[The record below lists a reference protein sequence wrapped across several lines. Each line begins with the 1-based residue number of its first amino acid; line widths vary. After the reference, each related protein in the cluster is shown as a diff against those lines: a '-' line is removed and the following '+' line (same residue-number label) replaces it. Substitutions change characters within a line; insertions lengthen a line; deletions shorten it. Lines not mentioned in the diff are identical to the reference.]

1 MQEEIIAEEKSA
13 EFICANLASIR
24 TFEFRKYIPTWLIA
38 QINSAKVYHFKKQ
51 AKIIFENLFFK
62 WFAHI
67 I

>member
-51 AKIIFENLFFK
+51 AKIIFGNFLF
-62 WFAHI
+62 
-67 I
+67 